1 MERGCIIRDEKRF
14 DLFAPLPSAAPRPAP
29 AATFAAASVTPTT
42 STSVDPTTSTSTSAS
57 VRRHARSRLRRSP
70 SITGTAVPA
79 ASPNAAASVGATST
93 ALAPSTTTACAPEG
107 SQRHGSERAR
117 PVSECEAGLSAA
129 ARRAGWCPVVLRLCF
144 GSHSAM
150 NAWRMC
156 CLRKSVTVGDAKR
169 TAATR
174 AARLRHIL
182 LPAFASASR
191 ASLCCKQAPWLLG
204 EVLMEQEARKDN
216 TMLTRS
222 RHSRVVMKCKSP
234 HPKTLHDYRSKT
246 NNRRL
251 PVNYIRT

>member
-1 MERGCIIRDEKRF
+1 
-14 DLFAPLPSAAPRPAP
+14 
-29 AATFAAASVTPTT
+29 
-42 STSVDPTTSTSTSAS
+42 
-57 VRRHARSRLRRSP
+57 
-70 SITGTAVPA
+70 
-79 ASPNAAASVGATST
+79 
-93 ALAPSTTTACAPEG
+93 
-107 SQRHGSERAR
+107 
-117 PVSECEAGLSAA
+117 VSECEAGLSAA

-150 NAWRMC
+150 HAWRMC